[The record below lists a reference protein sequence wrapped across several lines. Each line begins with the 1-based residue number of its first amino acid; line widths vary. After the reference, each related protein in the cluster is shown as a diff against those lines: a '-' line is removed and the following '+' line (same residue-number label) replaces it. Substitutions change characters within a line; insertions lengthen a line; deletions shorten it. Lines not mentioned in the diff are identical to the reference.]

1 VVNILYCF
9 DKNYNLQAFTSMIS
23 LLDHSE
29 DIINLYIIHKDEIT
43 INYFP
48 KIIINHRNLNKI
60 TINTFDLKHKD
71 FPNIENSHVSEATYY
86 RIYLNEFL
94 PSDTNSILYVDA
106 DIIFLNDITNIY
118 KELTDNLAKS
128 KYVVAAKTEYSRNNF
143 NEERFTNLE
152 MKSNKYL
159 NAGVMFIDLTK
170 WRNQRVYE
178 SLIET
183 QIKMGSRLIY
193 WDQDVFNSF
202 LDGEYLEMPEKLN
215 FNPSNIEYSKKKFN
229 DIYENVICVHY
240 NGKLKPWTVKGI
252 LEKDSIIF
260 QNEYRKLGLKK
271 FLITHVWRLN
281 SLLYFSLSF
290 VNLKF
295 FGVNKKFFFAYEFF
309 KSLLKKD

>member
-1 VVNILYCF
+1 
-9 DKNYNLQAFTSMIS
+9 MIS

-29 DIINLYIIHKDEIT
+29 DIINLHIIHKEVMT
-43 INYFP
+43 IEDFP
-48 KIIINHRNLNKI
+48 KIIINHKNLNKL
-60 TINTFDLKHKD
+60 TINTFDLKYKK

-94 PSDTNSILYVDA
+94 PSDINSILYVDA

-118 KELTDNLAKS
+118 SEITDNLVKS
-128 KYVVAAKTEYSRNNF
+128 NYVVAAATEYSRDDLNNK
-143 NEERFTNLE
+143 RFTNLE

-159 NAGVMFIDLTK
+159 NAGVMFIDLAK
-170 WRNQRVYE
+170 WRNQKVYE

-183 QIKMGSRLIY
+183 QIRMGPRLIY

-202 LDGEYLEMPEKLN
+202 LDGEYMEIPQKLN
-215 FNPSNIEYSKKKFN
+215 FNPSNIEYSLKKIN
-229 DIYENVICVHY
+229 EIYENVICVHY

>member
-1 VVNILYCF
+1 MVNILYCF

-29 DIINLYIIHKDEIT
+29 DIINLHIIHKDVMT
-43 INYFP
+43 IEDFP
-48 KIIINHRNLNKI
+48 KIIINHKNLNKL
-60 TINTFDLKHKD
+60 TINTFDLKYKK

-94 PSDTNSILYVDA
+94 PSDINSILYVDA

-118 KELTDNLAKS
+118 SEITDNLVKS
-128 KYVVAAKTEYSRNNF
+128 NYVVAAATEYSRDDLNNK
-143 NEERFTNLE
+143 RFTNLE

-159 NAGVMFIDLTK
+159 NAGVMFIDLAK
-170 WRNQRVYE
+170 WRNQKVYE

-183 QIKMGSRLIY
+183 QIRMGPRLIY

-202 LDGEYLEMPEKLN
+202 LDGEYMEIPQKLN
-215 FNPSNIEYSKKKFN
+215 FNPSNIEYSLKKIN
-229 DIYENVICVHY
+229 EIYENVICVHY